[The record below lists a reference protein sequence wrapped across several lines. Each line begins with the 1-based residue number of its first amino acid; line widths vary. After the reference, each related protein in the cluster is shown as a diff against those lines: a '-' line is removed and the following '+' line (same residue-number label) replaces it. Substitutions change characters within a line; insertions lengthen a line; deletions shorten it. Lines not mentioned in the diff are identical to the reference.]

1 MDFNPDGIE
10 KPISTSPQGYD
21 LHTLGKVSY
30 EQFCKFLDNLDQENE
45 TWGLDLQ
52 AMENRKEWFEV
63 NKRKCQ
69 GNFILLDGDEIIA
82 LYTAYNWLFMDKY
95 DDISAKYIFFKD
107 FLNLEVQSL
116 DDSIDYKNLVAHVY
130 SYVVKKEYQKQGLG
144 HFGLAIMINFKT
156 FQALKGIIDDNGDS
170 VNMDLVFHVAR
181 THTYNLGS
189 RFLLKKLGF
198 IPIQKINSAN
208 HITYCFAVDKNENI
222 AQLQTDSKIDLDE
235 DLYNL
240 KKED

>member
-1 MDFNPDGIE
+1 MIDSINHVNFMDFNPDGIE

-82 LYTAYNWLFMDKY
+82 LYAAYNWLFMDK
-95 DDISAKYIFFKD
+95 
-107 FLNLEVQSL
+107 
-116 DDSIDYKNLVAHVY
+116 
-130 SYVVKKEYQKQGLG
+130 
-144 HFGLAIMINFKT
+144 
-156 FQALKGIIDDNGDS
+156 
-170 VNMDLVFHVAR
+170 
-181 THTYNLGS
+181 
-189 RFLLKKLGF
+189 
-198 IPIQKINSAN
+198 
-208 HITYCFAVDKNENI
+208 
-222 AQLQTDSKIDLDE
+222 
-235 DLYNL
+235 
-240 KKED
+240 